1 MLQVKVELYNDNFQ
15 NYKKYNIMEE
25 MRQAIQELRTAE
37 NLFNNAMNDKETDIA
52 IYKINAARLKID
64 LISEYAKK
72 VS

>member
-1 MLQVKVELYNDNFQ
+1 
-15 NYKKYNIMEE
+15 MEE
-25 MRQAIQELRTAE
+25 MRQAIQELRIAE